1 MSVIDTMKVA
11 NAISSKIEPDVRK
24 LTEAINDYYKKIQEQ
39 PLTEDILVAGLEI
52 LASYN
57 FQDKHPHDIKRVL
70 YPVLEQ
76 LPANKRM
83 YALFYL
89 IQAIVLNSIQQ
100 DIENKKL

>member
-11 NAISSKIEPDVRK
+11 NAISSKIEPEVKK
-24 LTEAINDYYKKIQEQ
+24 LTEAINNYYASIQEQ

-57 FQDKHPHDIKRVL
+57 FQDKHPHDVKRAL

-76 LPANKRM
+76 MPPNKRF

-89 IQAIVLNSIQQ
+89 IQAIVLNSIQK
-100 DIENKKL
+100 DIEDKKL

>member
-11 NAISSKIEPDVRK
+11 NAISSKIEPEVKK
-24 LTEAINDYYKKIQEQ
+24 LTETINNYYASIKEQ

-57 FQDKHPHDIKRVL
+57 FQDKHPHEVKRVL

-76 LPANKRM
+76 MPPNKRL

-89 IQAIVLNSIQQ
+89 IQAIVLNSIQK
-100 DIENKKL
+100 DIEDKKL

>member
-11 NAISSKIEPDVRK
+11 NAISSKIEPDVKK
-24 LTEAINDYYKKIQEQ
+24 LTEAITDYYAEKKET

-57 FQDKHPHDIKRVL
+57 FQDKHPHEVKRIL
-70 YPVLEQ
+70 YPALEQ
-76 LPANKRM
+76 IPPNKRL

-100 DIENKKL
+100 DIENKIL